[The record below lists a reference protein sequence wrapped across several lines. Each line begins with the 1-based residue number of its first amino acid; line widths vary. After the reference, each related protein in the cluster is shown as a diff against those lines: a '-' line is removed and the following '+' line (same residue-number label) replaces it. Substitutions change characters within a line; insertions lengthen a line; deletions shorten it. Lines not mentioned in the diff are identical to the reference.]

1 MRVRANSLYVFS
13 PEGYDRFWTHSTA
26 TAGQAVRVCALNGA
40 PPPNTMG
47 HCHIE
52 DATTKEFLGMVD
64 TRSLSKAGIAVTRG
78 DD

>member
-26 TAGQAVRVCALNGA
+26 TAGQAVRVCPRKRAPFGA
-40 PPPNTMG
+40 PPPNMMG

-64 TRSLSKAGIAVTRG
+64 TRSLSKGG